1 MNSALEASLR
11 EQFGPEPSVEFDPSV
26 RAHWGAWR
34 GVLEAAPVIAPGS
47 IEELA
52 EVVHLARQRR
62 ATILPC
68 GLGTRL
74 AWHPPPGAVHLLVST
89 QRLRGIVAH
98 VPADGTISA
107 WAGTRLEDLRAS
119 ARAHGHF
126 LSPDG
131 AHPERTTLGGTVALG
146 VSGADR
152 LRFGP
157 LRNQILGARVMLGD
171 GRVVQCG
178 GQLVKNVTGY
188 DLHRLYCG
196 SRGRLCII
204 LQVALRLAPEPESE
218 AVLEALAPEASS
230 TLHMSRA
237 LLELPIKAV
246 SLVATRSQEAG
257 SAGPWRLSLRLFGA
271 AAGVRHEVELALRAW
286 PAATVLQG
294 EPARQRSAALRDQDV
309 CAAGQIGALAT
320 CTPSSLPRVWA
331 EVEAWLRAH
340 ELASPVRME
349 PGLAAI
355 EFQVLSNAGRDPAA
369 ALAALRSRLD
379 LLSASL
385 VLRRAK
391 LSPDFAPTKDGE
403 QSPALKLSRKIQT
416 ALDPNGVFAPWN

>member
-1 MNSALEASLR
+1 M
-11 EQFGPEPSVEFDPSV
+11 

-34 GVLEAAPVIAPGS
+34 SLLECVPVIAPGS
-47 IEELA
+47 LEELV
-52 EVVHLARQRR
+52 EVVHFAREHR

-74 AWHPPPGAVHLLVST
+74 GWYPPRSAVHVLLST
-89 QRLRGIVAH
+89 QRLSGIVAH
-98 VPADGTISA
+98 VPADGTLSA
-107 WAGTRLEDLRAS
+107 WAGTRLADLRES

-157 LRNQILGARVMLGD
+157 LRNQILGARVVLSD

-218 AVLEALAPEASS
+218 ALLETFAADAS
-230 TLHMSRA
+230 TMFQMSRA
-237 LLELPIKAV
+237 LLALPIKVV
-246 SLVATRSQEAG
+246 SLAAVLVQDARATGA
-257 SAGPWRLSLRLFGA
+257 WRLALRLFGT
-271 AAGVRHEVELALRAW
+271 AAGVRHEIELASRAW
-286 PAATVLQG
+286 PAAAVLHG
-294 EPARQRSAALRDQDV
+294 GLARARSAALRDEDV
-309 CAAGQIGALAT
+309 CAAGQIGAHAT
-320 CTPSSLPRVWA
+320 CRPSALPRVWA
-331 EVEAWLRAH
+331 EIETWIQAH
-340 ELASPVRME
+340 ACPARVRVE

-355 EFQVLSNAGRDPAA
+355 EFEVPSTHAGELAA
-369 ALAALRSRLD
+369 PIVALRSRLD
-379 LLSASL
+379 PLAASL
-385 VLRRAK
+385 VLRQARP
-391 LSPDFAPTKDGE
+391 SPDTAQELDGE
-403 QSPALKLSRKIQT
+403 GSAALQLSRKIQT
-416 ALDPNGVFAPWN
+416 ALDPNGVFARWN